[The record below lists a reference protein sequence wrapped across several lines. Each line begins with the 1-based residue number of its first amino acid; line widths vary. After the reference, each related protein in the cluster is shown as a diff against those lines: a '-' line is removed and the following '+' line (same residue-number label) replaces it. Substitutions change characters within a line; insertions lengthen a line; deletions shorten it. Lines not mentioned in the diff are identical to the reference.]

1 MNVILL
7 LDRAQLWRHDA
18 AGTSVV
24 QRHIDA
30 ISASRCVQRLVV
42 SADPAWADDQ
52 QFYKIPYFSM
62 PGTKLRSSLRY
73 SSTPADEQIYDT
85 MKEMSWESALVLGSF
100 APYMFTFMIDELFSG
115 IPNKEYGLRLTSWAD
130 AVRGGLLAEFNK
142 GSSKIQVTQ
151 ENMYH
156 AYSEIIK
163 GAAWEEVME
172 ELNGEQGPVS
182 I

>member
-1 MNVILL
+1 
-7 LDRAQLWRHDA
+7 
-18 AGTSVV
+18 
-24 QRHIDA
+24 
-30 ISASRCVQRLVV
+30 
-42 SADPAWADDQ
+42 
-52 QFYKIPYFSM
+52 
-62 PGTKLRSSLRY
+62 
-73 SSTPADEQIYDT
+73 
-85 MKEMSWESALVLGSF
+85 
-100 APYMFTFMIDELFSG
+100 MIDELFSG

-142 GSSKIQVTQ
+142 GSSNIQVTQ

-163 GAAWEEVME
+163 GAAWEEIME